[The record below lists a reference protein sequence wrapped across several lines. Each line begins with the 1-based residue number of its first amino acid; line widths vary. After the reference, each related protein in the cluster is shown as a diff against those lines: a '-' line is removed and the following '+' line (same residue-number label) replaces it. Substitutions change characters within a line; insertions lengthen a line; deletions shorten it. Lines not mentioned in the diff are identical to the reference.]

1 MIVYRISPCTFNRD
15 LSGMGAAMYGG
26 RWNSKG
32 IYVVYASMTSSLAM
46 LETVVHLSV
55 IPKDDYCITRINIR
69 DDSIAELKISELPAG
84 WNQYL
89 APDALKLFGDQ
100 FIRENKNL
108 ALRIPSA
115 IVAMESNILINPN
128 HPDFKKVKLISCEK
142 IVIDNRLMK

>member
-15 LSGMGAAMYGG
+15 LSGMGAALYGG

-32 IYVVYASMTSSLAM
+32 IYIVYTSMTPSLAM
-46 LETVVHLSV
+46 LESVVHLSG
-55 IPKDDYCITRINIR
+55 IPKNDYCMATINIP
-69 DDSIAELKISELPAG
+69 DDSILELRNSELPAG

-89 APDALKLFGDQ
+89 APDALKVIGDR
-100 FIRENKNL
+100 FISHNKYL

-128 HPDFKKVKLISCEK
+128 HPDFKKVRLISSEK
-142 IVIDNRLMK
+142 ILIDKRLVE